1 MNGLL
6 YAFRSVSIRRSA
18 FRVALMVGTLL
29 NIINQGGVLWHGA
42 DIDWFHGLLN
52 YLVPLL
58 VSSYSAGKRGLEDEK
73 QQEERG

>member
-18 FRVALMVGTLL
+18 FRVALLVGTLL
-29 NIINQGGVLWHGA
+29 NTINQGGALWHGA

-52 YLVPLL
+52 YLVPFL
-58 VSSYSAGKRGLEDEK
+58 VSSYSAGKKGLEDE
-73 QQEERG
+73 QQEERK